1 MRQNTKNRKVLII
14 VAMLVLL
21 ATVFAMSGMTF
32 AKYVSNTAIPTK
44 QATVAKWGWIISTN
58 SDNLFG
64 TNYGDT
70 ANDKGLVSVNVSVD
84 EPGTSV
90 SASGT
95 SNRSTLVAPGTTG
108 YLTFTVHGTAEVKSK
123 VTIKATGTDTVYLT
137 DTLGTAE
144 TTDDIT
150 YSPIKWTLTYSA
162 GNNSTYTAIEGCT
175 GTTLQ
180 ACLDKINALT
190 GDSGKEVA
198 ANTEMTGAGT
208 YMLTWEWAFDNTANT
223 GIDDPR
229 NAETKELSGNE
240 CDTLLGQ
247 VGTDANLV
255 GKADTDFVNFTAG
268 TKVVNINVSIN
279 VEQVQ

>member
-58 SDNLFG
+58 SENFFG

-70 ANDKGLVSVNVSVD
+70 VTDGLVTVNAT
-84 EPGTSV
+84 GTSV
-90 SASGT
+90 SAAAAADGEA
-95 SNRSTLVAPGTTG
+95 RAILVAPGTTG

-123 VTIKATGTDTVYLT
+123 VTVAATGTDSVWLKETVPAT
-137 DTLGTAE
+137 GEGATATE
-144 TTDDIT
+144 NV

-162 GNNSTYTAIEGCT
+162 DNSSTYAAVTGCT
-175 GTTLQ
+175 ATTLQ

-190 GDSGKEVA
+190 GAAGTTVE

-208 YMLTWEWAFDNTANT
+208 YMLSWEWTFDNTADT
-223 GIDDPR
+223 ALDDPR
-229 NAETKELSGNE
+229 NAETKMLSGNE

-247 VGTDANLV
+247 VGTAANLV
-255 GKADTDFVNFTAG
+255 GTGDFANFTAG
-268 TKVVNINVSIN
+268 TQVVNINVSIN